1 MDPNLFHLNGERL
14 IEVFFAIVILA
25 FILERALA
33 VLFEHRSFVNRA
45 KGKGLKEI
53 IAFSLA
59 ALVCWYWEFDALSIL
74 FPKEHV
80 TIYGELITAAVIA
93 GGSKA
98 SIKLFR
104 DVIGAKST
112 AQAAK
117 DAENKEEPKQ

>member
-33 VLFEHRSFVNRA
+33 VLFEHRSFINRA

-53 IAFSLA
+53 IAFAVA

-117 DAENKEEPKQ
+117 DAKDKKEPK

>member
-33 VLFEHRSFVNRA
+33 VLFEHRSFVKRA

-53 IAFSLA
+53 IAFVVA
-59 ALVCWYWEFDALSIL
+59 ALICWYWEFDALSIL

-117 DAENKEEPKQ
+117 DAKDKKEPK